1 MNVSGKQCEA
11 NARNK
16 LFWGTKIWH
25 RFSAALGLSLTGSY
39 QTGSYQAG
47 SYQAGSLKRYFGL
60 TLVVTFHAFC
70 GNVYMIMSWFVCS
83 WRGVGVVQ

>member
-1 MNVSGKQCEA
+1 MHVSGKQCEA

-16 LFWGTKIWH
+16 LFWGTKSWH
-25 RFSAALGLSLTGSY
+25 RFSAALGLSLT
-39 QTGSYQAG
+39 
-47 SYQAGSLKRYFGL
+47 GSLKRYFGL

-83 WRGVGVVQ
+83 WRGMGVVQ

>member
-16 LFWGTKIWH
+16 LFWGTKSWH

-39 QTGSYQAG
+39 QTG